1 MEANMSEKGEEE
13 KSVHVAVERK
23 RYLWRW
29 HTMVK
34 NYFAVVAIILSHLL
48 TLRTALSLGA

>member
-1 MEANMSEKGEEE
+1 MSEKGEEE